1 MLAAGARL
9 TEFILDLQG
18 LGQGDDGNDGD
29 GDEDISSAVEPAGIF
44 WDITA

>member
-1 MLAAGARL
+1 MLAAGSRL

-18 LGQGDDGNDGD
+18 LGQDGDGNDD
-29 GDEDISSAVEPAGIF
+29 DDTSAANSANIF

>member
-18 LGQGDDGNDGD
+18 LGQGDDVNDYD
-29 GDEDISSAVEPAGIF
+29 DTSAAEPAGIF